1 MTSSKDAA
9 ASAHGIPGPVAAAE
23 RLAWLVESRSDEIE
37 ANRFLPQEV
46 AEAFAQAGLYRLFVP
61 AVYGGYE
68 ASPLALV
75 ETIERIARA
84 DASAAWC
91 AFIGATSGVVAAFLA
106 PEDAREIFG
115 DPLTITAGVF
125 APRGTAKRET
135 QNGVPGY
142 RVSGRWQWGS
152 GSRNASWIMG
162 GALILDEDGKP
173 EMTDGGTAKNRMMIF
188 PAHEV
193 TLLDTW
199 HVSGLAGTGSTDFEV
214 RDVFVPNGR
223 SVSFTSDTPLARPLY
238 CFPTFGLLGIGIA
251 AVALGIARG
260 AIDDMLNLA
269 GGKTPQGSSKPLAL
283 RAKAQIDISEAE
295 ALTRSARAFLVE
307 AIGAAWEAASHEG
320 AIDIAHRRDIR
331 LATTHATRAAVRAVD
346 LMYTLGGGTSVYR
359 RSTLQ
364 RRFRDIHVAT
374 QHMMVSEATL
384 ELTGRL
390 FLGVPTDTAML

>member
-1 MTSSKDAA
+1 MTSSKNAA
-9 ASAHGIPGPVAAAE
+9 APIDGKPEPVLAAE
-23 RLAWLVESRSDEIE
+23 RLAWLVEARADEIE
-37 ANRFLPQEV
+37 ASRFLPQEI
-46 AEAFAQAGLYRLFVP
+46 ADAFAQAGLYRLFVP
-61 AVYGGYE
+61 AAYGGFE
-68 ASPLALV
+68 ANPLALV
-75 ETIERIARA
+75 ETIERVARG

-91 AFIGATSGVVAAFLA
+91 AFIGATSGIVAAFLA
-106 PEDAREIFG
+106 PENAREIFG

-135 QNGVPGY
+135 QDGVPGY

-162 GALILDEDGKP
+162 GALILGEDGKP
-173 EMTDGGTAKNRMMIF
+173 EMMDGGGTKSRMMIF

-193 TLLDTW
+193 SLLDTW

-214 RDVFVPNGR
+214 RDVFVPQGR
-223 SVSFTSDTPLARPLY
+223 SVSFTNDTPLARPLY

-260 AIDDMLNLA
+260 AIDDMLDLA

-283 RAKAQIDISEAE
+283 RAKTQIDVSEAE
-295 ALTRSARAFLVE
+295 VLTRSARAYLVE
-307 AIGAAWEAASHEG
+307 TIGAAWEAASREG
-320 AIDIAHRRDIR
+320 AISIAHRRDIR
-331 LATTHATRAAVRAVD
+331 LATTHATRAAARAVD

-390 FLGVPTDTAML
+390 FLGVPADTAML